1 MSWLMH
7 KYYLSP
13 PKKNAPK
20 FLETLLFSI
29 IVLLNIYLLFK
40 NNSLQ
45 IKFVVDKKYF
55 SMVHLMPM
63 QILTDVK
70 HELNVKF
77 SAYAQYLFFRV
88 VYRFRIWFVS
98 KKKLLARL
106 DIKTINKNKVSW
118 IVLCLC
124 DYTNYIR
131 YIYIDTSSSF
141 RL

>member
-1 MSWLMH
+1 MIKLIIQNTCISLVLQMFLIRV
-7 KYYLSP
+7 YNVPIYVVVNAQILSLST
-13 PKKNAPK
+13 KKNAPK

-98 KKKLLARL
+98 KKLWH
-106 DIKTINKNKVSW
+106 D
-118 IVLCLC
+118 
-124 DYTNYIR
+124 
-131 YIYIDTSSSF
+131 
-141 RL
+141 